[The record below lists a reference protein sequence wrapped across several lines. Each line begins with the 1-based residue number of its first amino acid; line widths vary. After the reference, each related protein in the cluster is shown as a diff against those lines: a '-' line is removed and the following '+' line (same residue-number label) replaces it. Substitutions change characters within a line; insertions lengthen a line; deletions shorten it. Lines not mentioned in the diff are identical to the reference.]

1 MTAIFVACA
10 TLGGTILIC
19 QTLLLLFGIGAE
31 SLHGDFGGGLDHF
44 GGDSHGGLGGGHGE
58 GVHDGDDQQDG
69 DHAAADHH
77 HVASFFSVLSF
88 RTIVAALTFFGLA
101 GLAARSA
108 GASTPTVLAAAVSAG
123 LAALYGVFY
132 LMQTLYT
139 LRSEGTVRIDRAVG
153 RPASVY
159 LKIPG
164 HNAGSGKIQIE
175 LQNRT
180 MEYLAVTA
188 GEEIQT
194 GARVVV
200 MAILNPTTVA
210 VEVAERQS
218 AISGQHSATGS

>member
-1 MTAIFVACA
+1 MTAVFVACA
-10 TLGGTILIC
+10 ALGGTILVC
-19 QTLLLLFGIGAE
+19 QTVLLVFGIGAE

-44 GGDSHGGLGGGHGE
+44 GGDLHGGLGGDHGAN
-58 GVHDGDDQQDG
+58 GHDGAHDDDQSRG
-69 DHAAADHH
+69 DHAARL
-77 HVASFFSVLSF
+77 FSVLSF

-101 GLAARSA
+101 GLAAQSA
-108 GASTPTVLAAAVSAG
+108 GASPSTVLAVAIGAG

-132 LMQTLYT
+132 LMQTVSS
-139 LRSEGTVRIDRAVG
+139 LRSEGNVRIDRAVG

-180 MEYLAVTA
+180 MEYLAMTA

-194 GARVVV
+194 GSRVVV
-200 MAILNPTTVA
+200 VAILNPATVA
-210 VEVAERQS
+210 VEAAPESAVLPSSSAERTD
-218 AISGQHSATGS
+218 HVL